1 MSLTNIESPV
11 SAAASEFNAAIA
23 SLIELRDQLG
33 ALENPADGRE
43 IFAAILRGRAGDA
56 ISAET
61 RVEAGVLGGVSV
73 HWVSHGQPSGKS
85 VVLFVHGG
93 GLMFGAS
100 DLDTLF
106 LSRLSKTTG
115 GRTVNFDYRLAPENP
130 YPAALDDSLAVYRA
144 LVEEVGG
151 GQVVVAGESAGG
163 GLALLLL
170 QAARDEGLE
179 MPAGAVLISPM
190 LDYTASGESFDTN
203 RDKDVFVS
211 REAVTGCAAAWLA
224 GRDPAEYSPLFGD
237 LSGLPPM
244 LVQIGV
250 DEAFLDDARKLAQRV
265 EVAGGSAQVELW
277 QGVMHMWH
285 SFAALPEAAEAT
297 EHAGLFVRNCTAA

>member
-11 SAAASEFNAAIA
+11 SATASEFDAAIA
-23 SLIELRDQLG
+23 SLIELRDELG
-33 ALENPADGRE
+33 ALESPAAGRE
-43 IFAAILRGRAGDA
+43 IFATILRGRAGDA
-56 ISAET
+56 IAADTS
-61 RVEAGVLGGVSV
+61 VEAGELGGVSV

-106 LSRLSKTTG
+106 LSRLSESTG
-115 GRTVNFDYRLAPENP
+115 GRTVNFDYRLAPEDP

-144 LVEEVGG
+144 LVEEVGADH
-151 GQVVVAGESAGG
+151 VVVTGESAGG

-170 QAARDEGLE
+170 QAARDAGLE

-224 GRDPAEYSPLFGD
+224 GRDPAEHSPLFGD
-237 LSGLPPM
+237 VSGLPPI
-244 LVQIGV
+244 LVQIGA
-250 DEAFLDDARKLAQRV
+250 DEAFLDDARQLAQRV
-265 EVAGGSAQVELW
+265 EAAGGSAQVEVW
-277 QGVMHMWH
+277 PGVMHMWH
-285 SFAALPEAAEAT
+285 SFATLPEAAEAT
-297 EHAGLFVRNCTAA
+297 ERAGLFVRNCTTS